1 MSVAVVTG
9 GGAGIGRAVVER
21 LANDGDSVVAL
32 DRDEG
37 ALDDLAVRAHD
48 SGWQVQT
55 RLLDVADDG
64 AVEQCAADLTHRYGS
79 IDTLVCAAGIQRY
92 GTVEETSLALFDE
105 VMSVNLR
112 GVFAVC
118 HHLMPLLRADG
129 GGAVVVVASVQAY
142 QAQSGVAAYAA
153 SKGALVALVRAM
165 AVDHAGDGVRVNAV
179 LPGSVDTPMLRWAAE
194 RFAGGR
200 PADDVVAEWGRTHPL
215 GRVARPAEVAEAV
228 AYLASPRAG
237 FVTGTD
243 LVVDGGL
250 RATLPVA
257 LPEPPA
263 RAEGEPST

>member
-21 LANDGDSVVAL
+21 LAGDGELVVAL
-32 DRDEG
+32 DRDAA
-37 ALDDLAVRAHD
+37 ALEQLAADATDH
-48 SGWQVQT
+48 GWQVHPQQ
-55 RLLDVADDG
+55 LDVADDG
-64 AVEQCAADLTHRYGS
+64 AVERCAAGLAERFES

-92 GTVEETSLALFDE
+92 GTVEETSMELFDE

-118 HHLMPLLRADG
+118 HFLMPLLRAGD

-142 QAQSGVAAYAA
+142 QVQAGVAAYAA

-165 AVDHAGDGVRVNAV
+165 AVDHARDGVRVNAV

-194 RFAGGR
+194 RFADGR
-200 PADDVVAEWGRTHPL
+200 STDDMVAEWGLTHPL
-215 GRVARPAEVAEAV
+215 GRVAQPAEVADAV

-250 RATLPVA
+250 RAALSVA
-257 LPEPPA
+257 LPEHSK
-263 RAEGEPST
+263 EN